1 MESLENVN
9 RLLVDRFSSDSSTN
23 QAIWRLSWSDDQLEK
38 RRMNC
43 TPEGIQLLHSEVF
56 LVKKYPYIKSKWVLE
71 RLVVIPDFQQDEL
84 PVSKLSYEPIYTFDI
99 FPSMQAILFIVDTVY
114 AALGK
119 KSMAKY
125 VDPDTSEEVRQN
137 RIKELHQELF
147 GNETDVGDALAY
159 KQGVTVPRNYGD
171 E

>member
-1 MESLENVN
+1 
-9 RLLVDRFSSDSSTN
+9 
-23 QAIWRLSWSDDQLEK
+23 
-38 RRMNC
+38 MNC